1 MPDRPP
7 IPVSSEYAAHN
18 EGPSLRN
25 IFLSSFSLCKNT
37 CYFILNN
44 AIFIIVDMNS
54 IGHAQQ
60 PQNVTSLVL
69 THLYWTYSSLSWIK
83 QDNSSMRN
91 WAPCLC
97 SVSIVLKT
105 AYPSF
110 ETCKGKHVMGDDC
123 LVLSDEVKKMFKNKI
138 TIAAV
143 YYKQCPTTTQF
154 KLQSWDMSC
163 ALFSGL
169 PCSHQ
174 NKISCV
180 FPVFLAFSLY
190 FKSTKK

>member
-1 MPDRPP
+1 MLH
-7 IPVSSEYAAHN
+7 ITKGLLCVIFFCQVFLPVKTHVI
-18 EGPSLRN
+18 L
-25 IFLSSFSLCKNT
+25 F
-37 CYFILNN
+37 LNN
-44 AIFIIVDMNS
+44 AIFINIDINL
-54 IGHAQQ
+54 IGHSQH
-60 PQNVTSLVL
+60 PQNVTSLVF
-69 THLYWTYSSLSWIK
+69 THLDRTYSSLSWIK

-110 ETCKGKHVMGDDC
+110 ETCKGKHVMRDDT
-123 LVLSDEVKKMFKNKI
+123 LVLPDDVKKMSKNLF
-138 TIAAV
+138 TVAAV
-143 YYKQCPTTTQF
+143 YKQCPTTTQY
-154 KLQSWDMSC
+154 KLQSWDISC

-169 PCSHQ
+169 PCSHK

-190 FKSTKK
+190 FSLVCF